1 MSYDPF
7 ISVDELASEIP
18 DGALLAIPKESSG
31 AAMEAT
37 RALVRRRA
45 RNLHLLCLPVSGLQA
60 DLLIGAGCVK
70 TIETSGVSMGEFG
83 LAPRFRDAVQNG
95 RIEIRDA
102 TCPAIYAA
110 LQAGEKGVPFL
121 PLRGIIG
128 SDVARHRD
136 DWKVIQNPFSDD
148 EDPIIVLPAIN
159 PDVTLFHARFGDRLG
174 NVWVGNRRE
183 CVILAHA
190 SRRALVTVEEIY
202 DGNLMEDERLVSG
215 TIPPVYVDAVAHA
228 PRGAWPLALTD
239 RYDNDADHLRAYM
252 SAAKSQDG
260 FDAYLAEHVGLA
272 HAAA

>member
-7 ISVDELASEIP
+7 ISVEELVSEIL
-18 DGALLAIPKESSG
+18 DGTLLAIPKESSG

-37 RALVRRRA
+37 RALIRRGVRD
-45 RNLHLLCLPVSGLQA
+45 LHLLCLPVSGLQA

-128 SDVARHRD
+128 SDVLRHRD

-148 EDPIIVLPAIN
+148 EDPIVALPAIN
-159 PDVTLFHARFGDRLG
+159 PDVTLFHARLGDKLG

-202 DGNLMEDERLVSG
+202 EGNLMEDDRLVSG
-215 TIPPVYVDAVAHA
+215 TIPPIYVEAVAHA
-228 PRGAWPLALTD
+228 PRGTWPLAIPGDEETD
-239 RYDNDADHLRAYM
+239 AEHLRAYVA
-252 SAAKSQDG
+252 AAKSEEG
-260 FDAYLAEHVGLA
+260 FDAYLAEHVGVSRV
-272 HAAA
+272 AA

>member
-1 MSYDPF
+1 MTYDPL
-7 ISVDELASEIP
+7 ISVDDLVSEIP
-18 DGALLAIPKESSG
+18 DGSLLAIPKESSG

-37 RALVRRRA
+37 RALIRRGVKD
-45 RNLHLLCLPVSGLQA
+45 LHLLCLPVSGLQA

-83 LAPRFRDAVQNG
+83 LAPRFRDAVQSG

-128 SDVARHRD
+128 SDVLRHRD

-148 EDPIIVLPAIN
+148 EDPIVALPAIN
-159 PDVTLFHARFGDRLG
+159 PDVTLFHAGLGDRLG

-190 SRRALVTVEEIY
+190 ARRALVTVEEIY
-202 DGNLMEDERLVSG
+202 DGNLMENDRLVAG
-215 TIPPVYVDAVAHA
+215 TIPPIYVDAVAHA
-228 PRGAWPLALTD
+228 PRGAWPLALPG
-239 RYDNDADHLRAYM
+239 RYENDAEHLRAYVA
-252 SAAKSQDG
+252 AAKSRDG
-260 FDAYLAEHVGLA
+260 FDAYIADHVGVSPV
-272 HAAA
+272 AA